1 MIDASGWKEPPLELS
16 GCERMNVIVYQLAL
30 VSRKCSGNPGR
41 EVCACGPVC
50 SLAEV
55 VAARLIG
62 PFVSKHAAG
71 GGREKEGYREGKEE
85 EGRGQ
90 RGEEGKGDREEKG
103 G

>member
-62 PFVSKHAAG
+62 PFVSAAG